1 MVAGMAIDASSYL
14 RAHSR
19 SPSPDPTLAVHADRG
34 PSTCLQEELADSV
47 SLPPGVC
54 PTAPRATSQLNLS
67 VVLSFEPLPC
77 DGISLVSLSHSTR
90 RDAAHACSQPHHPAA
105 APSLGPRPLPH
116 SGLLPP
122 RPPAGSRDPTARP
135 CRSSSRV
142 RAPTQPRH
150 TARIP
155 APATRRPRALLASQS
170 PPLAT
175 TERALPNGGGYE
187 ISVGSDPRYFVSLLV
202 AAAAA
207 EAARPTFFPPHRPP
221 SGHFSPLLTLGP
233 PPDATGPSR
242 PTLVGG
248 ARRAL
253 FSPLPYAPPAFLD
266 CSHYLP

>member
-1 MVAGMAIDASSYL
+1 MRSHTLPLLHWEPAVVAGMVIDASSYL

-142 RAPTQPRH
+142 RAPPQPRH

-187 ISVGSDPRYFVSLLV
+187 ISVGF
-202 AAAAA
+202 
-207 EAARPTFFPPHRPP
+207 RPP
-221 SGHFSPLLTLGP
+221 LLRVSVGRRGSG
-233 PPDATGPSR
+233 
-242 PTLVGG
+242 GG
-248 ARRAL
+248 
-253 FSPLPYAPPAFLD
+253 S
-266 CSHYLP
+266 

>member
-1 MVAGMAIDASSYL
+1 MVIDASSYCGLTHDRPHQTPRL
-14 RAHSR
+14 RYMLTAAR
-19 SPSPDPTLAVHADRG
+19 QPVRRRN
-34 PSTCLQEELADSV
+34 LADSV

-187 ISVGSDPRYFVSLLV
+187 ISVGF
-202 AAAAA
+202 
-207 EAARPTFFPPHRPP
+207 RPP
-221 SGHFSPLLTLGP
+221 LLRVSVGRRGSG
-233 PPDATGPSR
+233 
-242 PTLVGG
+242 GG
-248 ARRAL
+248 
-253 FSPLPYAPPAFLD
+253 S
-266 CSHYLP
+266 

>member
-19 SPSPDPTLAVHADRG
+19 SPSPDPTLAVDADRG

-142 RAPTQPRH
+142 RAPPQPRH

-155 APATRRPRALLASQS
+155 APATASARAARLAVAAVGDHGAGSPQWGGLRDIGWVPTPRPQGSWWVWGVPHEAERPR
-170 PPLAT
+170 
-175 TERALPNGGGYE
+175 ERP
-187 ISVGSDPRYFVSLLV
+187 
-202 AAAAA
+202 
-207 EAARPTFFPPHRPP
+207 
-221 SGHFSPLLTLGP
+221 
-233 PPDATGPSR
+233 
-242 PTLVGG
+242 
-248 ARRAL
+248 
-253 FSPLPYAPPAFLD
+253 
-266 CSHYLP
+266 

>member
-1 MVAGMAIDASSYL
+1 MRSHALPLLHWEPAVVAGMVIDASSYL

-142 RAPTQPRH
+142 RAPPAAPHRANPSPRH
-150 TARIP
+150 SSSARAARLAVAAVGDHGAGSPQWGGLRDIGWVPTPVTSCLCWSPRQRRRQLGRLSFLPTAP
-155 APATRRPRALLASQS
+155 LLAT
-170 PPLAT
+170 LA
-175 TERALPNGGGYE
+175 P
-187 ISVGSDPRYFVSLLV
+187 SSL
-202 AAAAA
+202 
-207 EAARPTFFPPHRPP
+207 
-221 SGHFSPLLTLGP
+221 
-233 PPDATGPSR
+233 
-242 PTLVGG
+242 
-248 ARRAL
+248 
-253 FSPLPYAPPAFLD
+253 
-266 CSHYLP
+266 